1 MLVIRVSLICEF
13 QQVVTVIFS
22 EWLKDQNKRKY
33 NSAKIRANCILR
45 KNVVKMC
52 DGDTEPCYILES
64 ERELV

>member
-1 MLVIRVSLICEF
+1 MLVIRVGLICEF

-22 EWLKDQNKRKY
+22 ECLKDQNKKKD

-52 DGDTEPCYILES
+52 DGDTEP
-64 ERELV
+64 